1 METQEIVNLLN
12 GSDNENSKF
21 GTKKC
26 CFIDSESKGNY
37 SHENSIKFW
46 TTSLESN
53 LFDYSDAHI
62 LARGSIIVTRTI
74 AAAAAGGNAQ
84 RKQPLNATT
93 QVVFKNCAP
102 FEDCRTEINDT
113 FVDYANFINI
123 TMPMYNLIEYS
134 DNYSDTSGSLWD
146 FKRDETDNNVNV
158 TDDNNAPSF
167 KCKAILIGNT
177 GNDGT
182 KKDLK
187 IAVPLKYL
195 SNFWRSL
202 EMPLIN
208 CKVELSLKCIENC
221 VLTSAA
227 IGANAEATGTESTTF
242 EITEAKL
249 YEPIVTL
256 SAENNAKLS
265 KLFGEG
271 FKRPVY
277 WNKYKVIDN
286 NVVEITAQN
295 GEKYIRELLDSS
307 YQGVKRLFV
316 LAYNNRNG
324 DDHVSIDSYKKYFL
338 SRVKIENYNIKI
350 DGKSFY
356 N

>member
-46 TTSLESN
+46 TTSLELN

-102 FEDCRTEINDT
+102 FEDCRTEIYVT
-113 FVDYANFINI
+113 FVDYANFLNI
-123 TMPMYNLIEYS
+123 TMTMYNLIEYR

-208 CKVELSLKCIENC
+208 CKVEISLKWIERC
-221 VLTSAA
+221 LLTV
-227 IGANAEATGTESTTF
+227 ANTATF
-242 EITEAKL
+242 KITDAKL
-249 YEPIVTL
+249 YVPIVTL
-256 SAENNAKLS
+256 SAEDNTKLS
-265 KLFGEG
+265 KLLGEG